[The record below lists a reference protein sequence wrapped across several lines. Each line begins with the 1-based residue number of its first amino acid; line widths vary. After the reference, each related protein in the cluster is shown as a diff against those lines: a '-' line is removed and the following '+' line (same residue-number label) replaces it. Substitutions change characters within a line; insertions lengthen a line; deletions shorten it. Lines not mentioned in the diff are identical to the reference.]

1 MPSPRSR
8 SARAAAVSAGL
19 LAGGAA
25 VVIAGGGTGLN
36 DTRAAAAVRAE
47 NGASVVTIAG
57 SQRKGI
63 RNGLGS
69 EARFRKPAGLAI
81 DGEEN
86 LIIADAGNNRIR
98 RMTPDGEV
106 STVAGSRYSGKRD
119 GRRGSS
125 TTFND
130 PEGVA
135 VDRNGD
141 ILVADTLNQ
150 TVRRTRSDGGATVS
164 FRPVRGVFR
173 VKGIAVDP
181 GGGVYTIEEGANWL
195 RKLTGGNRPRVIL
208 DGLHKPSGVAS
219 GPDGSLYVADTDHQQ
234 VLRIGPARKS
244 FYAFAGTSNYGAQ
257 DGGPGLATLGRP
269 AAVAVDRAGYVYIA
283 DVGTNRIRIVSP
295 RGVMATLAGVG
306 QGYRNGGAGVA
317 RFNGPRG
324 IAVTPDGETVYVSDY
339 RNNAIRKIT
348 GFDRERITRAAPYAV
363 RRDRTLLRGIPV
375 TCAGNQPGRCVLQVS
390 YQGQKFATVGI
401 DLGYIGRR
409 TVYVRIPRAARTSV
423 RQEDRTTFRVTGRF
437 SGRRIAPYNVVA
449 R

>member
-1 MPSPRSR
+1 MPLPRSR
-8 SARAAAVSAGL
+8 SARAVSAGL
-19 LAGGAA
+19 L
-25 VVIAGGGTGLN
+25 GGGLALFGASGLHG
-36 DTRAAAAVRAE
+36 AGASAAVRAE
-47 NGASVVTIAG
+47 NGASVLTIAG
-57 SQRKGI
+57 SQRRGI

-69 EARFRKPAGLAI
+69 AARFRKPAGLAL
-81 DGEEN
+81 DGSGN
-86 LIIADAGNNRIR
+86 LVIADAGNNRIR
-98 RMTPDGEV
+98 RMTPDGTV
-106 STVAGSRYSGKRD
+106 TTVAGSRISGKRD
-119 GRRGSS
+119 GKKGSS

-141 ILVADTLNQ
+141 ILVADTRNQ
-150 TVRRTRSDGGATVS
+150 TVRRTRSGGGATVS

-181 GGGVYTIEEGANWL
+181 GGGIYTIEEGANWL
-195 RKLTGGNRPRVIL
+195 RKLTGTNRPTVVV

-219 GPDGSLYVADTDHQQ
+219 GPDGSLYIADTDHQQ
-234 VLRIGPARKS
+234 VLRVGPGRKS

-306 QGYRNGGAGVA
+306 KGYKNGGAGVA

-324 IAVTPDGETVYVSDY
+324 IAVTPDGRTVYVADY

-348 GFDRERITRAAPYAV
+348 GFDRARLTRAAPYAV

-375 TCAGNQPGRCVLQVS
+375 TCAGNEPGRCVLQVS
-390 YQGQKFATVGI
+390 YQGQTFATIGI
-401 DLGYIGRR
+401 QLGYIGRR
-409 TVYVRIPRAARTSV
+409 TVYIRIPRAARTSV
-423 RQEDRTTFRVTGRF
+423 RREDRTTFRVTGRF